1 MYPPTGVE
9 VEGLMHMA
17 YVSHNFEY
25 YIYCNLPQ
33 KKALNTTVVTK
44 TKSLEPLAHTSLRH
58 LRSEPSSKKCSRQP
72 DDNTTFKA
80 PENGDHN
87 IGSGQERSSKVEN
100 IDDFRPTEPGH
111 SPGAG
116 HSIQT

>member
-1 MYPPTGVE
+1 MASFRVKNACFLLLVLMICRE
-9 VEGLMHMA
+9 MFVEG
-17 YVSHNFEY
+17 
-25 YIYCNLPQ
+25 
-33 KKALNTTVVTK
+33 
-44 TKSLEPLAHTSLRH
+44 RH
-58 LRSEPSSKKCSRQP
+58 LRSRP
-72 DDNTTFKA
+72 DDNTTFKT

-100 IDDFRPTEPGH
+100 VDDFRPTEPGH